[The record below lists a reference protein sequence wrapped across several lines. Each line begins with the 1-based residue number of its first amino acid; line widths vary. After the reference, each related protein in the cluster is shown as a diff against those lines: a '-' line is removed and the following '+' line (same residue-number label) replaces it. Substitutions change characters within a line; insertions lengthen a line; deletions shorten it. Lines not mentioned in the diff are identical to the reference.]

1 MISMARWEW
10 WVRWHLI
17 IEGDPLLCSPHPQD
31 PLLSSPYPLAPH
43 IFAYM
48 REISWPRLRP
58 LPHHICHDF
67 KNFLTNDKLMPL
79 LPMSGQWQTG
89 KNFSATGRDSRP
101 PNQIATRIQN
111 FPPPFCPSLPQTSTC
126 LNRFSDS
133 FLRKKIR
140 TTFGLKRG
148 LHTP

>member
-1 MISMARWEW
+1 MGEVAPDYRRRSSF
-10 WVRWHLI
+10 VQ
-17 IEGDPLLCSPHPQD
+17 PSSPRSPFVQ
-31 PLLSSPYPLAPH
+31 PLSSGPH
-43 IFAYM
+43 IFAYR

-58 LPHHICHDF
+58 LPHHICADF

-111 FPPPFCPSLPQTSTC
+111 FPPPFCPSLPQTSTSP
-126 LNRFSDS
+126 NRFSDS

-140 TTFGLKRG
+140 TAFGLKRG
-148 LHTP
+148 LHPP

>member
-43 IFAYM
+43 IFAYR
-48 REISWPRLRP
+48 REISWPQLRP
-58 LPHHICHDF
+58 LPHHICPDF

-101 PNQIATRIQN
+101 LIRLPPASKTFLHHSAQVCLRRPPVQTDFQIH
-111 FPPPFCPSLPQTSTC
+111 
-126 LNRFSDS
+126 FSAK
-133 FLRKKIR
+133 RKVPI
-140 TTFGLKRG
+140 
-148 LHTP
+148 